1 VKRHAVVDTV
11 GLVWGLA
18 VTPANVADCRG
29 ARAAVREARA
39 ASGGR
44 LTHLWADS
52 AYRGLVAFCWVLFDL
67 TVEVVTRREGA
78 VGFEV
83 IPRRWV
89 VERTFG
95 WLGRWRRLNRSYEH
109 TLASGKAVVQ
119 VALIG
124 IMTRRL
130 AKTSKQ

>member
-1 VKRHAVVDTV
+1 M
-11 GLVWGLA
+11 
-18 VTPANVADCRG
+18 
-29 ARAAVREARA
+29 
-39 ASGGR
+39 
-44 LTHLWADS
+44 
-52 AYRGLVAFCWVLFDL
+52 AFCWVLFDV
-67 TVEVVTRREGA
+67 TVEVVTRREGS

-83 IPRRWV
+83 QHRRWV

-95 WLGRWRRLNRSYEH
+95 WLTRWRRLNRNYEH

-130 AKTSKQ
+130 AKTNNK

>member
-1 VKRHAVVDTV
+1 MKRHAVVDTL
-11 GLVWGLA
+11 GLVGGLA
-18 VTPANVADCRG
+18 VTPANVADCKG
-29 ARAAVREARA
+29 ARAAVREAHA

-44 LTHLWADS
+44 LARPWADS
-52 AYRGLVAFCWVLFDL
+52 AYRGLIAFAWVLFDL
-67 TVEVVTRREGA
+67 AVEVVTRREGA

-95 WLGRWRRLNRSYEH
+95 WLTRWRRLNRNDEH
-109 TLASGKAVVQ
+109 TLASSKAVVQ

-130 AKTSKQ
+130 AKTNKG

>member
-1 VKRHAVVDTV
+1 
-11 GLVWGLA
+11 VWGLA
-18 VTPANVADCRG
+18 VTPASVADGRG

-44 LTHLWADS
+44 LAHLWADS

-95 WLGRWRRLNRSYEH
+95 WLTRWRRLNRNYEH
-109 TLASGKAVVQ
+109 TLANSKAVVQ

-124 IMTRRL
+124 VMTRRL
-130 AKTSKQ
+130 AKTNKV